1 MGAPLRL
8 LLLEDSDDDELLV
21 LAALRAGG
29 YDPRHRRVW
38 NADGMRSALAEGP
51 WDLIISD
58 YFMPPAFDAPTA
70 LRIAKQ
76 VASDVPFIIVSG
88 SVGEELA
95 VGAMKA
101 GAQDYVMKDSLARL
115 APSVERE
122 LREAQQRRETRQ
134 AREAAENAMRET
146 ALAQAASQAKSLF
159 VANMSHELRTPLNA
173 IIGFSELLIE
183 GIAGDMSA
191 RQVEFVEHVLEGGRH
206 LLTLISDVLDL
217 SKVEA
222 GRMELSK
229 EPVQLASVCE
239 LVHNMVLPLV
249 AKRGV
254 ELRMNVPEDLPELC
268 ADPLR
273 LRQILYNL
281 LSNAIKF
288 TPSGGRVSVEVR
300 VLDRDLELV
309 VSDTGIGIR
318 EEDLPRLF
326 REFEQVA
333 AQNAER
339 VVGTGLGLA
348 LTKRLVELHGGSVG
362 VSSRPGE
369 GTVFRVR
376 LPRKARET
384 PDRTVLTVRPPTAG
398 QFSLAPPAVARILLV
413 EDDPYNER
421 LVRQALE
428 HRGHH
433 VLEAS
438 SLVEAKA
445 ALEKGPALVL
455 AGISLP
461 GGLGEIFLEEVRKHP
476 SLHDLPVL
484 ALTAHAMQGERE
496 RLLAAGFNGYLSK
509 PVAFRDLIREVESFL
524 GSEVEAV

>member
-8 LLLEDSDDDELLV
+8 LLLEDSEDDEVLV

-29 YDPRHRRVW
+29 YEPRHRRVYT
-38 NADGMRSALAEGP
+38 AEAMRRALADGP

-58 YFMPPAFDAPTA
+58 YFMPPDFDAKVA
-70 LRIAKQ
+70 LRIVKEL
-76 VASDVPFIIVSG
+76 ASDVPFIIVSG

-101 GAQDYVMKDSLARL
+101 GAQDYVMKDALARL

-122 LREAQQRRETRQ
+122 LREAQQRRETHE
-134 AREAAENAMRET
+134 ARVAAEQAMREK
-146 ALAQAASQAKSLF
+146 ARAEAASQAKSLF

-222 GRMELSK
+222 GRMELSR
-229 EPVQLASVCE
+229 ESVHLASLCE
-239 LVHNMVLPLV
+239 LVQNTVQPLV

-254 ELRMNVPEDLPELC
+254 QLKMAVPEELPELR

-273 LRQILYNL
+273 LRQILFNL

-288 TPSGGRVSVEVR
+288 TPSGGRVSVEAR
-300 VLDRDLELV
+300 TIGRELEIA

-318 EEDLPRLF
+318 DEDLPRLF
-326 REFEQVA
+326 REYEQVS
-333 AQNAER
+333 AQGSER
-339 VVGTGLGLA
+339 AGGTGLGLA
-348 LTKRLVELHGGSVG
+348 LTKRLVELHGGSIG

-369 GTVFRVR
+369 GSVFRVR
-376 LPRKARET
+376 LPLQGSEPALKVT
-384 PDRTVLTVRPPTAG
+384 PSLRPP
-398 QFSLAPPAVARILLV
+398 LAVAMSVAPAPLRILVV
-413 EDDPYNER
+413 EDDPYSER

-428 HRGHH
+428 HRGHQ
-433 VLEAS
+433 VLQAS
-438 SLVEAKA
+438 SLMEAKA
-445 ALEKGPALVL
+445 ALEKEPALIL
-455 AGISLP
+455 TGISLP
-461 GGLGEIFLEEVRKHP
+461 GGMGELFLEEVRRHP
-476 SLHDLPVL
+476 VLHDVPVL
-484 ALTAHAMQGERE
+484 ALTALAMQGERE
-496 RLLAAGFNGYLSK
+496 RLLAAGFDGYLSK
-509 PVAFRDLIREVESFL
+509 PVAFRDLVHQVESFL
-524 GSEVEAV
+524 GSEVHVQ

>member
-1 MGAPLRL
+1 M
-8 LLLEDSDDDELLV
+8 LEDSEDDELLV

-29 YDPRHRRVW
+29 YEPRHRRVCS
-38 NADGMRSALAEGP
+38 ADAMRHALAEGS

-70 LRIAKQ
+70 LGIAKEL
-76 VASDVPFIIVSG
+76 ARDIPFIIVSG

-95 VGAMKA
+95 VSAMKA
-101 GAQDYVMKDSLARL
+101 GAQDYVMKDALARL

-122 LREAQQRRETRQ
+122 LRDAQQRRETQ
-134 AREAAENAMRET
+134 LAREAAESALREK
-146 ALAQAASQAKSLF
+146 ARAEAASQAKSLF

-183 GIAGDMSA
+183 GIAGDMSE

-222 GRMELSK
+222 GRMELSR

-239 LVHNMVLPLV
+239 LVHNTVLPLA

-254 ELRMNVPEDLPELC
+254 QLSTEVPEGLPELS

-288 TPSGGRVSVEVR
+288 TPAGGRASVEARARGAELEIVVR
-300 VLDRDLELV
+300 
-309 VSDTGIGIR
+309 DTGFGIR
-318 EEDLPRLF
+318 EQDLPRLF
-326 REFEQVA
+326 REYEQVA
-333 AQNAER
+333 AQNTER
-339 VVGTGLGLA
+339 AGGTGLGLA
-348 LTKRLVELHGGSVG
+348 LTKRLVELHGGSIA
-362 VSSRPGE
+362 VSSKLGE
-369 GTVFRVR
+369 GTVFSVR
-376 LPRKARET
+376 LPSHVRET
-384 PDRTVLTVRPPTAG
+384 PAAAPPSLRPPGTGAV
-398 QFSLAPPAVARILLV
+398 SLLPPVASRILLV
-413 EDDPYNER
+413 EDDPYSER

-428 HRGHH
+428 HRGHQ
-433 VLEAS
+433 VLQAD

-445 ALEKGPALVL
+445 LLEKAPALVL
-455 AGISLP
+455 TGVSLP
-461 GGLGEIFLEEVRKHP
+461 GGMGEMFLEEVRKHP
-476 SLHDLPVL
+476 TLHALPVL
-484 ALTAHAMQGERE
+484 ALTALAMQGDRE
-496 RLLAAGFNGYLSK
+496 RLLAAGFDGYLSK
-509 PVAFRDLIREVESFL
+509 PVAFRQLVREVESFL
-524 GSEVEAV
+524 GGQAGAA